1 MEKLLKILETNRV
14 RNGERERERER
25 EGLVENLNDPK
36 IIEGKSS

>member
-14 RNGERERERER
+14 RNGER